1 MLSNISEQRL
11 IVAAVKEGDS
21 NALEELKE
29 RLISGQ
35 YGIRPIINRIPCA
48 DADRKILE
56 QHIVENII
64 NDLHAHG
71 FRGSIQTSGFRLA
84 THFAIQYRN
93 NNDFRLSDLDS
104 PKEKVVLTANNDPEE
119 PKHPPLEEI
128 DLEIRTLVSL
138 LNQSPDIKTSGSC
151 SGHPQ
156 WQPDKWTQYGGY
168 LGIRPISSPR
178 KTLDFL
184 VGMLMQ
190 LDNTGTPTNNAYL
203 PAALQVEDS
212 TRNDNTIS
220 VEAIRERY
228 KQADAENLYCSGAPI
243 VLIGVYFRFYV
254 CHREESH
261 SLEIWKQL
269 IARIKELIPEDGELT
284 AEVDTPEMAMQ
295 LLQKALHRLPF
306 LFSATLT
313 TSQEGYPGIILHTVA
328 DLSLFQWF
336 CALTDKLHEQ
346 LGKAGY
352 VSSRDTEDEIPYAEK
367 WSFTLRPFLNQE
379 CIPLPHLL
387 APQWEPRTREDHLK
401 IWKLLELAV
410 AEQLKSEG
418 ITLKTENT

>member
-1 MLSNISEQRL
+1 MSNISEKRL
-11 IVAAVKEGDS
+11 IVAAVKDGDS

-48 DADRKILE
+48 DAERKILE
-56 QHIVENII
+56 QRIVENII

-71 FRGSIQTSGFRLA
+71 FEESIQTYGFRFA

-93 NNDFRLSDLDS
+93 NNEFRLSDIDS
-104 PKEKVVLTANNDPEE
+104 PKEKVVLIANNDPEE

-156 WQPDKWTQYGGY
+156 WVPDKWTQYGGY

-190 LDNTGTPTNNAYL
+190 LDNTVTPTNNAYL
-203 PAALQVEDS
+203 TAALEIEDN
-212 TRNDNTIS
+212 TRDDNTIS
-220 VEAIRERY
+220 AEAIRERY
-228 KQADAENLYCSGAPI
+228 KQADAEDLYCSGAPI

-254 CHREESH
+254 CHREENH

-269 IARIKELIPEDGELT
+269 IARIKELIPEDRELT

-313 TSQEGYPGIILHTVA
+313 TSQEGYPGIVLNTVA
-328 DLSLFQWF
+328 DLALLQWF
-336 CALTDKLHEQ
+336 STLADRLHEC
-346 LGKAGY
+346 LDNAGY
-352 VSSRDTEDEIPYAEK
+352 VSCPNAEDDMPYAEK

-410 AEQLKSEG
+410 AEQVEC
-418 ITLKTENT
+418 EV